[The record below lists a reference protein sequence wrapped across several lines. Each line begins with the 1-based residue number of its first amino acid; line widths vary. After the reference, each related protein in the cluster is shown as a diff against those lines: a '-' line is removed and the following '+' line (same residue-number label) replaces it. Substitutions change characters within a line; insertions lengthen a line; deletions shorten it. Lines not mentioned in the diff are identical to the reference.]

1 MSETRQRGYCQVH
14 LQLPRFETT
23 FEAVQEQ
30 FHQCRH
36 VVGSPH
42 YFEHAKLYYLH
53 LDPIHIQSKYIYK
66 TIGQCER
73 QDMDFANMTH

>member
-1 MSETRQRGYCQVH
+1 MGLLSSTSPIT
-14 LQLPRFETT
+14 LIETT
-23 FEAVQEQ
+23 FEAVREQ